1 MQPEYRTLAA
11 LFLRSQ
17 SGVPGQEQ
25 DQWIARE
32 LAKQGYSSALIHTAL
47 LSTSP
52 HLPDGTPAEIQE
64 YVAHLVQQVMELS
77 EVIAARQA
85 LFGNDDEEEEEEGP
99 VFFGD
104 F

>member
-1 MQPEYRTLAA
+1 MQPEYRTLAT
-11 LFLRSQ
+11 LFLKNQR
-17 SGVPGQEQ
+17 GVPGQEQ

-52 HLPDGTPAEIQE
+52 YLPDGTPAEIQE
-64 YVAHLVQQVMELS
+64 YVARLVQQVMGLP
-77 EVIAARQA
+77 EVITARQA
-85 LFGNDDEEEEEEGP
+85 LFGNDDEEDEEGP